1 MPLDYLYTQT
11 KETWLQ
17 RKIQIGRRDE
27 EFTVMLS
34 QCGNLRLLQPLKF
47 FREINCTLI
56 SI

>member
-34 QCGNLRLLQPLKF
+34 SF
-47 FREINCTLI
+47 FMSNFPT
-56 SI
+56 SILMHF